1 MIYFV
6 LITRAKLREKNLRIK
21 KTRMIQ
27 RIRHFIVMS
36 MQLNEIL
43 CKCQYDLSATPFDIW
58 NVLLSFPYNIT
69 IKEVYNKYAA
79 NLYLFSTWNITSSAR
94 YECQSKIPGVK
105 FEQQY

>member
-27 RIRHFIVMS
+27 RIRHFIVRS

-43 CKCQYDLSATPFDIW
+43 CKCQYDLSATPFYIWNDRFW

-79 NLYLFSTWNITSSAR
+79 NLYLFSTW
-94 YECQSKIPGVK
+94 K
-105 FEQQY
+105 

>member
-27 RIRHFIVMS
+27 RIRHFIVRS

-43 CKCQYDLSATPFDIW
+43 CKCQYDLSLLSATPFDIW

-79 NLYLFSTWNITSSAR
+79 NLYLFSTW
-94 YECQSKIPGVK
+94 K
-105 FEQQY
+105 